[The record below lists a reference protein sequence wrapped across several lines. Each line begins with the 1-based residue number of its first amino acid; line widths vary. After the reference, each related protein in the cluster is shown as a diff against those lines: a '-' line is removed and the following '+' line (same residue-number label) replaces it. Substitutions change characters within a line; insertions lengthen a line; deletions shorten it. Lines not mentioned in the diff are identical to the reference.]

1 MYRRKIQL
9 VAGTTYSLSLPKEW
23 VKKNHLKE
31 KQDVLI
37 YEEED
42 NSLHIRKDILQIQK
56 REKITLCVDEYPTTI
71 GRILFELYYLG
82 FETIELFSKNAIT
95 KDEKY
100 QIRRSLTYM
109 SGTEILYEDEKKIHI
124 RILLDKSK
132 VNVIQ
137 SLYRITLLIDQ
148 SLENMMSHLDIS
160 EIRLNE
166 SEIDR
171 LYHLIKKLLLL
182 SLSDTALLQ
191 TSEIK
196 HVHVIPHYVLIA
208 KKLENIA
215 DSLFILAEYMH
226 KKKIKTFQKR
236 DELFAFIKQELHRSL
251 KHILGD
257 YPAVFIRCD
266 QKHIEKETDYF
277 NNLKDEKIIE
287 CLSYTIRFLI
297 DIQEE
302 LITVSFY
309 KKLLKEKIV

>member
-1 MYRRKIQL
+1 MHRRKIQL
-9 VAGTTYSLSLPKEW
+9 VAGTTYALSLPKEW

-42 NSLHIRKDILQIQK
+42 NSLSIRKDIVQIQK
-56 REKITLCVDEYPTTI
+56 REKITLCVDEYPNTI
-71 GRILFELYYLG
+71 GRILFEMYYLG

-109 SGTEILYEDEKKIHI
+109 SGTEIIYEDEKKIQI

-137 SLYRITLLIDQ
+137 ALYRITLLINQ
-148 SLENMMSHLDIS
+148 SIENIMSEFSIS
-160 EIRLNE
+160 EIEINE
-166 SEIDR
+166 NEIDR

-182 SLSDTALLQ
+182 ALSDSALLQ

-196 HVHVIPHYVLIA
+196 HVHIIPHYVLIA

-215 DSLFILAEYMH
+215 DSIFLLGQYMH
-226 KKKIKTFQKR
+226 KKKIKTFQKK
-236 DELFAFIKQELHRSL
+236 EEFFAFIKQELHRL
-251 KHILGD
+251 VKHILGD
-257 YPAVFIRCD
+257 YPTVFIRCD
-266 QKHIEKETDYF
+266 TKQTEKITSLF
-277 NNLKDEKIIE
+277 SNLKDEKIIE
-287 CLSYTIRFLI
+287 FLSYAIRFLM
-297 DIQEE
+297 DVEE
-302 LITVSFY
+302 EIITISFY
-309 KKLLKEKIV
+309 KKLLREKIV